1 MKFTLSYNIDDHGWA
16 ASTLQCDGESYAIDP
31 ISYLS
36 DAFAELSQAVLDLLN
51 RIPESDCAFDHE
63 PGRTKLRFTVEG
75 QEVLIRVY
83 EFDNELR
90 DEPWDKGKCVHSF
103 KTRILRLKSQ
113 YLNEADRILVRY
125 GAKEYEERW
134 RHPFPM
140 DTYIRIKSGSTQ
152 PQRY

>member
-1 MKFTLSYNIDDHGWA
+1 MKFTLAYNIEDHGWA
-16 ASTLQCDGESYAIDP
+16 NSTLQCNGESYEIDS

-51 RIPESDCAFDHE
+51 GAPESDCGFDHE

-75 QEVLIRVY
+75 KEVLIEVY
-83 EFDNELR
+83 EFDNELM
-90 DEPWDKGKCVHSF
+90 DEPWDKGKCAQRF

-113 YLNEADRILVRY
+113 YLEEADRILEKH

-134 RHPFPM
+134 GYPFPM
-140 DTYIRIKSGSTQ
+140 DTYNRVKAVNK
-152 PQRY
+152 